1 MKRILFLSAVAISLA
16 ACNANQSGTGGNP
29 AQDSVTPATEGKG
42 YSNDA
47 GSGGTKG
54 GSSDPMNGG
63 GPQTLNS
70 PAGGGDSMAVAPNT
84 DTAANKRT
92 PAMQKAG
99 GGKTQ

>member
-1 MKRILFLSAVAISLA
+1 MKRIFFFGAMALVLA

-29 AQDSVTPATEGKG
+29 SQDSVVPVTEGKG
-42 YSNDA
+42 FTNDA

-54 GSSDPMNGG
+54 GSTDPMNGG
-63 GPQTLNS
+63 GPQTLNNKDTS
-70 PAGGGDSMAVAPNT
+70 GANMTVAPNT

-99 GGKTQ
+99 EGRKQ

>member
-1 MKRILFLSAVAISLA
+1 MKRILFLSTVALCLA
-16 ACNANQSGTGGNP
+16 ACNANQSGTGGSP
-29 AQDSVTPATEGKG
+29 AQDSVVPTTGG
-42 YSNDA
+42 YSEDK

-70 PAGGGDSMAVAPNT
+70 PTGGGDSLGVAPNT

-99 GGKTQ
+99 EEKKQ